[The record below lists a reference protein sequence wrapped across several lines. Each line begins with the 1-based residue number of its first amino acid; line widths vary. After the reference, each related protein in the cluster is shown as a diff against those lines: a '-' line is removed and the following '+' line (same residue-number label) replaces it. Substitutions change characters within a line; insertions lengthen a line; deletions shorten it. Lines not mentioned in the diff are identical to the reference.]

1 MNIKGYVPVEVQG
14 NRDYLWYLG
23 VLNLNLSELLE
34 LREELR
40 WFGANS
46 DSIRILDGYIR
57 MRYNIYVNNDHYYDN
72 DGFGYRRE
80 IKKETKIRKMN
91 KKRKSKERN
100 GKYGKY

>member
-14 NRDYLWYLG
+14 NRDYLWYLS

-57 MRYNIYVNNDHYYDN
+57 MKYNIYYDN

>member
-1 MNIKGYVPVEVQG
+1 
-14 NRDYLWYLG
+14 
-23 VLNLNLSELLE
+23 
-34 LREELR
+34 
-40 WFGANS
+40 
-46 DSIRILDGYIR
+46 